1 MAYNHEYPYTDPE
14 RYNSDWILNK
24 VKELEARIVGIQD
37 EIFARAKD
45 YIDEQLLPYQQQIEE
60 LKADVNRFK
69 LDVQTAIS
77 DFTASI
83 TERQAE
89 FEALINAQVALF
101 NSRIDALHNELI
113 NSIAAVNAR
122 TDLAI
127 AQNNDYIFDVLA
139 PYIFSQVKV
148 LNFFTGE
155 RVSVQAMFDYLA
167 NLHVDDG
174 INYTTLA
181 ARAKTYTQFAALDI
195 TYTDLVLHGN
205 TLVV

>member
-37 EIFARAKD
+37 EIFERAKI
-45 YIDEQLLPYQQQIEE
+45 YIDEQLLPYQRQIEE

-89 FEALINAQVALF
+89 FEALVNAQVALF
-101 NSRIDALHNELI
+101 NSRIDALHDELV

-148 LNFFTGE
+148 LNFFTGA

-181 ARAKTYTQFAALDI
+181 TRAKTYTQFAALDI

>member
-37 EIFARAKD
+37 EIFARAKI
-45 YIDEQLLPYQQQIEE
+45 YIDEQLQPYQRQIDE
-60 LKADVNRFK
+60 LKSDVNRFK
-69 LDVQTAIS
+69 LDVETAIS

-89 FEALINAQVALF
+89 FEALVNAQVLLF
-101 NSRIDALHNELI
+101 NSRLDALHDELI

-127 AQNNDYIFDVLA
+127 AQNNEYIFDVLA

-181 ARAKTYTQFAALDI
+181 TRAKTYTEFAALDI
-195 TYTDLVLHGN
+195 TYTNLVLHGN

>member
-1 MAYNHEYPYTDPE
+1 MAYNHEYPYTDPK
-14 RYNSDWILNK
+14 RYNDDWILNK

-37 EIFARAKD
+37 EIFARAKT
-45 YIDEQLLPYQQQIEE
+45 YIDEQLLPYQRQIEE
-60 LKADVNRFK
+60 LKADVNHFK

-89 FEALINAQVALF
+89 FEALVNAQVALF
-101 NSRIDALHNELI
+101 NSRIDALHDELI

-181 ARAKTYTQFAALDI
+181 ARAKTYTQLAALDI